1 VSPLATVYFDGKSS
15 LRHEVGLLIGGGKVK
30 LVGRDIELE
39 YSARKVRVAP
49 RLGNTPRWL
58 YLPGGGACAVAD
70 NDAVDRFTRER
81 PFTRLLNRLEAR
93 PVYAVVA
100 IALVAGLLWLLID
113 RGLPPVVE
121 TIAERIPRG
130 AETALGE
137 QTLDALS
144 KDWFQPSALPRARRE
159 ALRQEFDDLAKSAGD
174 TGPLRLEFR
183 ASPIGANAFALPS
196 GIIVVTDDLVKL
208 ARNDQ
213 QVLAVLAHEIGH
225 VRYRHTMRRLLQSS
239 GTALIIAAVTGDIAS
254 TTSLAAS
261 APALLLQTRY
271 SRDYERE
278 ADAFAIDLLQ
288 RTGIGAQHFAAI
300 LARLER
306 KHGGRGFM
314 PTFLSS
320 HPPTAEREAL
330 ARAGA
335 GAAAEKDAEG
345 EFSDAVAQLDRTRKR
360 PPLALIDPEQKQIA
374 ELLEKR
380 DFAAL
385 ERALDARRLAFEGD
399 SKASV
404 PLENAFRTFE
414 RLPAGALPALDEW
427 IRAFPS
433 SYNARVARGGFW
445 VSRGV
450 EERGQELYGAT
461 PKQKLAA
468 MEVYFD
474 AALAELERS
483 LAFSEKPYLTRRYT
497 MAVMLIT
504 GSRDGLEENYREA
517 LKLAPGSVETRLAYM
532 RSLEPRWGGSYPEM
546 EAYAAESR
554 KALGAEGARRIEA
567 RIPAYRGFESRRAKD
582 LDKALG
588 YFDAAVALDPDPRV
602 LCERAGVLGE
612 MKRYKEGFGDA
623 GGALAKARYDRYC
636 MDVAVWLAAHVDD
649 SPEVIRVTTLV
660 IEVDSALDSAYAR
673 RGWEYQR
680 TGKIDLAFPDY
691 LAAAKLGNAWAQT
704 QVGKLYWSGVGVKRD
719 PEEALAWLEKADKQ
733 GEPNA
738 KASLAEA
745 RKALGHPP
753 Q

>member
-1 VSPLATVYFDGKSS
+1 MSPLATVYFDGKTSA
-15 LRHEVGLLIGGGKVK
+15 RHEVGLLIGGGKVK

-39 YSARKVRVAP
+39 YNARKVRVAP

-58 YLPGGGACAVAD
+58 YLPGGGACVVAD

-93 PVYAVVA
+93 PAYAVAA

-113 RGLPPVVE
+113 RGLPPAVE
-121 TIAERIPRG
+121 YIAERIPRG

-144 KDWFQPSALPRARRE
+144 KDWFQPSALPRARQE

-174 TGPLRLEFR
+174 TGALRLEFR

-239 GTALIIAAVTGDIAS
+239 ATALIIAAVTGDIAS

-278 ADAFAIDLLQ
+278 ADTFAIDLLQ
-288 RTGIGAQHFAAI
+288 KTGIGAQHFAAI
-300 LARLER
+300 LARLEG
-306 KHGGRGFM
+306 KHRGRGFM

-335 GAAAEKDAEG
+335 GASAEEDAEG
-345 EFSDAVAQLDRTRKR
+345 EFSDAVAQLDRTRRR
-360 PPLALIDPEQKQIA
+360 PPLALIDTEQKQIA

-414 RLPAGALPALDEW
+414 RLPPGAVPALDEW
-427 IRAFPS
+427 VRAFPA

-450 EERGQELYGAT
+450 EERGQDFYKET

-497 MAVMLIT
+497 MTIMLIT
-504 GSRDGLEENYREA
+504 GSRDELEESYREA

-532 RSLEPRWGGSYPEM
+532 RGLEPRWRGSYREM

-554 KALGAEGARRIEA
+554 KALGAEDARRIEA
-567 RIPAYRGFESRRAKD
+567 RIPAYRGFESRMAKD
-582 LDKALG
+582 FDRALG
-588 YFDAAVALDPDPRV
+588 YFDASIALDSDSRV

-623 GGALAKARYDRYC
+623 GRGLGKARYDRYC
-636 MDVAVWLAAHVDD
+636 MDMAVWLAAQVDD
-649 SPEVIRVTTLV
+649 PPEVIRVMSLV
-660 IEVDSALDSAYAR
+660 VEVDSASDSAYAR

-680 TGKIDLAFPDY
+680 TGKIELAFPDY

-719 PEEALAWLEKADKQ
+719 PQEALVWLEKADKQ

-738 KASLAEA
+738 RASLAEA
-745 RKALGHPP
+745 RKALGRPP

>member
-1 VSPLATVYFDGKSS
+1 
-15 LRHEVGLLIGGGKVK
+15 
-30 LVGRDIELE
+30 
-39 YSARKVRVAP
+39 
-49 RLGNTPRWL
+49 
-58 YLPGGGACAVAD
+58 
-70 NDAVDRFTRER
+70 
-81 PFTRLLNRLEAR
+81 
-93 PVYAVVA
+93 VYAVAA

-144 KDWFQPSALPRARRE
+144 KDWFRPSALPQARRE

-174 TGPLRLEFR
+174 TGTLRLEFR

-239 GTALIIAAVTGDIAS
+239 ATALIIAAVTGDIAS

-288 RTGIGAQHFAAI
+288 KTGIGAQHFAAI
-300 LARLER
+300 LARLEGKNR
-306 KHGGRGFM
+306 GRGFM

-335 GAAAEKDAEG
+335 GAAAEEDAEG

-414 RLPAGALPALDEW
+414 RLPPSAVPALDEW
-427 IRAFPS
+427 VKAFPS
-433 SYNARVARGGFW
+433 SYDARVARGGFW

-450 EERGQELYGAT
+450 EERGQELYGDT

-483 LAFSEKPYLTRRYT
+483 LAFSEKPYLTRRY
-497 MAVMLIT
+497 MMNMMLIT
-504 GSRDGLEENYREA
+504 GSRDELEENYREA

-532 RSLEPRWGGSYPEM
+532 RSLEPRWGGSYREM

-554 KALGAEGARRIEA
+554 KALGAEGTRRIEA
-567 RIPAYRGFESRRAKD
+567 RIPAYRGFESRKAKD
-582 LDKALG
+582 LDKALE

-602 LCERAGVLGE
+602 LCERAGVLGA

-623 GGALAKARYDRYC
+623 GRALAKARYDRYC
-636 MDVAVWLAAHVDD
+636 MDVAVWLAAQVDD
-649 SPEVIRVTTLV
+649 SPEVIRVTSLV
-660 IEVDSALDSAYAR
+660 IEIDSASDSAYAR

-680 TGKIDLAFPDY
+680 SGKIDLAFPDY

-745 RKALGHPP
+745 RKALGRPP

>member
-1 VSPLATVYFDGKSS
+1 
-15 LRHEVGLLIGGGKVK
+15 
-30 LVGRDIELE
+30 
-39 YSARKVRVAP
+39 
-49 RLGNTPRWL
+49 
-58 YLPGGGACAVAD
+58 
-70 NDAVDRFTRER
+70 
-81 PFTRLLNRLEAR
+81 
-93 PVYAVVA
+93 VYAVAA

-144 KDWFQPSALPRARRE
+144 KDWLQPSALPQARRE

-174 TGPLRLEFR
+174 TGTLRLEFR

-239 GTALIIAAVTGDIAS
+239 ATALIIAAVTGDIAS

-288 RTGIGAQHFAAI
+288 KTGIGAQHFAAI
-300 LARLER
+300 LARLEGKNR
-306 KHGGRGFM
+306 GRGFM

-335 GAAAEKDAEG
+335 GAAAEEDAEG

-414 RLPAGALPALDEW
+414 RLPPSAVPALDEW
-427 IRAFPS
+427 VKAFPS
-433 SYNARVARGGFW
+433 SYDARVARGGFW

-450 EERGQELYGAT
+450 EERGQELYGDT

-483 LAFSEKPYLTRRYT
+483 LAFSEKPYLTRRY
-497 MAVMLIT
+497 MMNMMLIT
-504 GSRDGLEENYREA
+504 GSRDELEENYREA

-532 RSLEPRWGGSYPEM
+532 RSLEPRWGGSYREM

-554 KALGAEGARRIEA
+554 KALGAEGTRRIEA
-567 RIPAYRGFESRRAKD
+567 RIPAYRGFESRKAKD
-582 LDKALG
+582 LDKALE

-602 LCERAGVLGE
+602 LCERAGVLGA

-623 GGALAKARYDRYC
+623 GRALAKARYDRYC
-636 MDVAVWLAAHVDD
+636 MDVAVWLAAQVDD
-649 SPEVIRVTTLV
+649 SPEVIRVTSLV
-660 IEVDSALDSAYAR
+660 IEIDSASDSAYAR

-680 TGKIDLAFPDY
+680 SGKIDLAFPDY

-745 RKALGHPP
+745 RKALGRPP

>member
-1 VSPLATVYFDGKSS
+1 MSPLATVYFDGKSS

-58 YLPGGGACAVAD
+58 YLPGGGACVVAD

-93 PVYAVVA
+93 PAYAVAA

-113 RGLPPVVE
+113 RGLPPAVE
-121 TIAERIPRG
+121 YIAERIPRG

-144 KDWFQPSALPRARRE
+144 EDWFRPSALPRARQG

-239 GTALIIAAVTGDIAS
+239 ATALIIAAVTGDIAS

-278 ADAFAIDLLQ
+278 ADRFAIDLLQ

-300 LARLER
+300 LARLEG
-306 KHGGRGFM
+306 KHRGSGFV

-330 ARAGA
+330 ARAGS
-335 GAAAEKDAEG
+335 GVSAEEEAENQFG
-345 EFSDAVAQLDRTRKR
+345 DAVAQLDGTRSR
-360 PPLALIDPEQKQIA
+360 PPLALIEPEQKEIA

-380 DFAAL
+380 DFAGL
-385 ERALDARRLAFEGD
+385 ERALDSRRLAFESD
-399 SKASV
+399 PKAAG
-404 PLENAFRTFE
+404 PLENAFRGFE
-414 RLPAGALPALDEW
+414 RIPRSSLPMLDEW
-427 IRAFPS
+427 VKASPS
-433 SYNARVARGGFW
+433 SYNARVARGAFW
-445 VSRGV
+445 LSRGV
-450 EERGQELYGAT
+450 EERGQDFYSET
-461 PKQKLAA
+461 SKRSLAS
-468 MEVYFD
+468 MEVFFD
-474 AALAELERS
+474 SSLAELERS
-483 LAFSEKPYLTRRYT
+483 LTLSGKPYLSRRYMMT
-497 MAVMLIT
+497 IMLYT
-504 GSRDGLEENYREA
+504 GSRREFEENYLEA
-517 LKLAPGSVETRLAYM
+517 LKLAPGNVGTRLAYM
-532 RSLEPRWGGSYPEM
+532 RGLEPRWGGSYRKM
-546 EAYAAESR
+546 ETYVAESR
-554 KALGAEGARRIEA
+554 AALGAADARRLEA
-567 RIPAYRGFESRRAKD
+567 RIPAYRGFESKQAKD
-582 LDKALG
+582 FDKALG
-588 YFDAAVALDPDPRV
+588 YFDAAIALDPDPRA

-612 MKRYKEGFGDA
+612 MKRYKEGFGDV
-623 GGALAKARYDRYC
+623 GRALAKARYDRYC
-636 MDVAVWLAAHVDD
+636 MDMAVWFAARVDD
-649 SPEVIRVTTLV
+649 PPEVIRVMSMV
-660 IEVDSALDSAYAR
+660 IEVDSASDSAYAR

-680 TGKIDLAFPDY
+680 TGTVDLAFPDY

-704 QVGKLYWSGVGVKRD
+704 QVGKLYWSGVGVRRD

-745 RKALGHPP
+745 RKALGRPS